1 MEAEWDDDILT
12 IKIGE
17 DSFPTRELI
26 EKWLPEDRSGFPPFP
41 DDLCGESENPY
52 LARLFIIMW
61 MNRKYRYDLSPVRKD
76 LTMDYS
82 WDDLQYVE
90 QDKLNAIGVFLRF
103 TDWSL
108 GEILEAQ
115 WEACLISDHV
125 HRNADDVAYMS
136 LITLHASGMMD
147 YYDMSTFSSYVFG
160 AAGAKVPILMNK
172 LLVFA
177 EVYES
182 KIFYNVTDSNVITA
196 GFINSGLDS
205 KQILSFFESEE
216 SAVLRNPK
224 IDYAALIAEA
234 NYEVPAI
241 QEKLRSVPQTILEE
255 IYAPAISS

>member
-41 DDLCGESENPY
+41 DNLCGESENPY

-61 MNRKYRYDLSPVRKD
+61 MNRKYRYDLSPARKN
-76 LTMDYS
+76 LLMDYS

-90 QDKLNAIGVFLRF
+90 QDKLNSIGVFLRF

-115 WEACLISDHV
+115 WEACLVADHV
-125 HRNADDVAYMS
+125 NRNADDVALMS
-136 LITLHASGMMD
+136 LISLHASGMMS
-147 YYDMSTFSSYVFG
+147 YYDLRAFSSYMLG
-160 AAGAKVPILMNK
+160 ASDARVPVKADK
-172 LLVFA
+172 LLAFA

-182 KIFYNVTDSNVITA
+182 DGFNDVFNSNAITA
-196 GFINSGLDS
+196 GFIHSGLNS
-205 KQILSFFESEE
+205 KQILEFMRSDEA
-216 SAVLRNPK
+216 AVLKNRK
-224 IDYAALIAEA
+224 IDAVGLIAEA

-241 QEKLRSVPQTILEE
+241 QEKLRSVPQSILEE
-255 IYAPAISS
+255 IYAPSNA